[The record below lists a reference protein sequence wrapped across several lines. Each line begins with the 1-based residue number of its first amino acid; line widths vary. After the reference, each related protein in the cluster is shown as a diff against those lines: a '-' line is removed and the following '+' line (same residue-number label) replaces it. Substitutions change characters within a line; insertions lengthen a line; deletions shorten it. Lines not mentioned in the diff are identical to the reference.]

1 MTAIAC
7 LGLGAMGTAIAHRLL
22 GAGHELSVWNRTP
35 GRDVELVAAGARRA
49 GSPADAVRRAEV
61 VITMVTDPPAL
72 EHILLGSD
80 GLGSDGAASAIPREA
95 TLIDMSTVGPT
106 AIASVVE
113 CLAPVAVL
121 DAPVLGSV
129 PSVESG
135 TLVILVGG
143 ERAVFDRRAELLS
156 LLGTPVYV
164 GPSGSGA
171 WLKLVNNAASIA
183 TLVALGELL
192 ALTDRA
198 GLGIDAVLQSLEA
211 GPLASLVERWRPRLR
226 GEDRSSYFRLALARK
241 DLALVF
247 DEAGRE
253 GAELS
258 VAETAAARCD
268 EAIGDGLGDDD
279 FGAIVSFLRQ
289 MEDR

>member
-1 MTAIAC
+1 MTAIGV

-35 GRDVELVAAGARRA
+35 GRDEELVAAGARRA

-72 EHILLGSD
+72 EHVLLGT
-80 GLGSDGAASAIPREA
+80 DGAASAIPRGA

-106 AIASVVE
+106 AIASVVDR
-113 CLAPVAVL
+113 LAPVAVL

-143 ERAVFDRRAELLS
+143 ERAVFDQRAELLS
-156 LLGTPVYV
+156 LLGTPIYV

-171 WLKLVNNAASIA
+171 WLKLVNNAAGTA
-183 TLVALGELL
+183 ALVAVGELL

-198 GLGIDAVLQSLEA
+198 EIDLDVALDSLAA
-211 GPLASLVERWRPRLR
+211 GPLASLIERWRPRLA
-226 GEDRSSYFRLALARK
+226 GEDHASYFRLALARK
-241 DLALVF
+241 DLALAF
-247 DEAGRE
+247 EEAGRT
-253 GAELS
+253 GTELA
-258 VAETAAARCD
+258 VAEAAAARCD
-268 EAIGDGLGDDD
+268 QAIEVGLGDDD
-279 FGAIVSFLRQ
+279 FGAIVPFLR
-289 MEDR
+289 R